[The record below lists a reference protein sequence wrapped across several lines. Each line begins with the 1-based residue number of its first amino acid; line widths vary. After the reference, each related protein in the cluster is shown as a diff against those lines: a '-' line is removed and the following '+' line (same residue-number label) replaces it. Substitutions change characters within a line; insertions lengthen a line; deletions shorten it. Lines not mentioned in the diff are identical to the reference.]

1 MGLFSIFFVQ
11 PLRLIAKE
19 PLRSAKPGHDNK
31 QKRPGLSTQ
40 PFKTLTAN
48 EAGANPQLAFFTNST
63 LPTFFWI
70 ARFRSSARGDST
82 SALAFMR
89 KPSRPPL

>member
-40 PFKTLTAN
+40 PFKTLN
-48 EAGANPQLAFFTNST
+48 RQ
-63 LPTFFWI
+63 
-70 ARFRSSARGDST
+70 
-82 SALAFMR
+82 
-89 KPSRPPL
+89 